1 MLATKQKILRR
12 FWYPVMPKA
21 HLDGGKPVPFR
32 LLGRDIVLWKAK
44 DGPAAVTDQCP
55 HRGAKL
61 SLGFLDDDVPDGPAL
76 ACPYHGWAF
85 GADGRCRK
93 VPQAHE
99 PLRGL
104 GSDDRRAERPEGAST
119 GGLNRTRTTKGGT
132 KGHHAAERYG
142 WIWVALEDPIAE
154 IPHIRE
160 AFEPGFRQIDEF
172 HEEWAVPGLRL
183 MENSFDMAHLS
194 YVHANSFGIL
204 AEPRPAPVEIEHTPW
219 GFVMKGEA
227 PVTNKG
233 ISKDL
238 LRTDSERTVRI
249 IEGRWFLPFMRAS
262 RIDYPTGLTHVL
274 VTAATPIDDRNSMIC
289 QWVYRNDT
297 EADAPAE
304 KVIAF
309 DRQVTTEDRIVLE
322 SSTWDVPLGMSE
334 EMHMPS
340 DKPGIEMRRRLAAL
354 LAEHGEQEARLPREE

>member
-1 MLATKQKILRR
+1 MLATKQKVFRR

-21 HLDGGKPVPFR
+21 HLAGGKPVPFR
-32 LLGRDIVLWKAK
+32 LMGWDIVLWQAK
-44 DGPAAVTDQCP
+44 DGPAAIADQCP

-61 SLGFLDDDVPDGPAL
+61 SLGFLDHEVPDGPAL

-99 PLRGL
+99 PLRGM
-104 GSDDRRAERPEGAST
+104 
-119 GGLNRTRTTKGGT
+119 KGGA
-132 KGHHAAERYG
+132 KRHHAAERYG
-142 WIWVALEDPIAE
+142 WIWVALEDPIAP
-154 IPHIRE
+154 IPDIPE
-160 AFEPGFRQIDEF
+160 AALPGFRQIDEF

-194 YVHANSFGIL
+194 YVHAESFGIL
-204 AEPRPAPVEIEHTPW
+204 AEPRPAPVEIEHKPW
-219 GFVMKGEA
+219 GFVMRGEA

-233 ISKDL
+233 VSKEL
-238 LRTDSERTVRI
+238 LKTDAERTLRV

-274 VTAATPIDDRNSMIC
+274 VTAATPIDDRRSMIC

-309 DRQVTTEDRIVLE
+309 DRQVTNEDRLILE
-322 SSTWDVPLGMSE
+322 SSSWDVPLSMSE
-334 EMHMPS
+334 ELHMPS

-354 LAEHGEQEARLPREE
+354 LAEHGEEEARLPREE